1 MYTDVTNGD
10 ILTLKQKHSHLVT
23 NNIAHRYRMIWLE
36 ISTILCGKVH
46 HIWRQFSSFC
56 LRKNFPPFAIF
67 KMMVLGIVL
76 NAMRI
81 VCAPAFTYPRH
92 SAVNNDVSAIR
103 MHACGHS
110 LRINFE
116 ISEFRT
122 TRSFEVKMD
131 VLQPHVAA
139 MCQSEHRHLAMKHER
154 CIVSFN
160 G

>member
-1 MYTDVTNGD
+1 MHTDVANGD

-76 NAMRI
+76 YAMRI
-81 VCAPAFTYPRH
+81 VCAPAFTYP
-92 SAVNNDVSAIR
+92 
-103 MHACGHS
+103 
-110 LRINFE
+110 
-116 ISEFRT
+116 
-122 TRSFEVKMD
+122 
-131 VLQPHVAA
+131 
-139 MCQSEHRHLAMKHER
+139 
-154 CIVSFN
+154 
-160 G
+160 